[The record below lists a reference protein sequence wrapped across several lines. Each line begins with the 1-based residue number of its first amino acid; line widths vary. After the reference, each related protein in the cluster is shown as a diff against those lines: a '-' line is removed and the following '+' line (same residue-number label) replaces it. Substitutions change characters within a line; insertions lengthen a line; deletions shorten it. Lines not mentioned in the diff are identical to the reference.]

1 MNTLYILQYFG
12 PVSLKGS
19 IPELTDQEVTH
30 ASLFPPAEKWDCR
43 CQGCW
48 MPRRSTL
55 CLGPHP
61 KESPPAMASGTPEP
75 SSAPSSWGG
84 GWQLSS
90 TGRRAHAPHATI
102 NDCYKPW
109 CAWELSE
116 GATTLPPDRTQC
128 SLWWTLLAHELYD
141 RGQAD
146 GTILPLCL
154 VLMLARGLG
163 SPQLGLATVQDH
175 TASRHLRSPP
185 PKPIRGWFSP
195 SHTITRL
202 ID

>member
-1 MNTLYILQYFG
+1 M
-12 PVSLKGS
+12 
-19 IPELTDQEVTH
+19 
-30 ASLFPPAEKWDCR
+30 PPSSH
-43 CQGCW
+43 
-48 MPRRSTL
+48 PRRSGTADVKGAGCPGGAPCAWVPIPKRAHL
-55 CLGPHP
+55 PWHLALPSQAQHHPAGEEAGSSAAWAEGPMHP
-61 KESPPAMASGTPEP
+61 MLPSTTATNPGVHGSSVRGRPHYLLTEP
-75 SSAPSSWGG
+75 SAASDG
-84 GWQLSS
+84 
-90 TGRRAHAPHATI
+90 
-102 NDCYKPW
+102 
-109 CAWELSE
+109 
-116 GATTLPPDRTQC
+116 
-128 SLWWTLLAHELYD
+128 LLAHELYD

-163 SPQLGLATVQDH
+163 SPQLGLAAAQDH